1 MGRKKEYLILNY
13 DEVDINSIVLGVL
26 KYDEQI
32 DKNHM
37 EIRYKQDTKKSSFY
51 IQSQKVLLEKNIFID
66 TYEDYILDIISKDK
80 VFSKFIRKIEQH
92 IINII
97 TESYNNKKL
106 NINYKNRHKLQEYF
120 KSNILINDK
129 IRMNFNYNEVSFFNY
144 DKNELS
150 FEEFRDNLNENTF
163 IYVIYTINN
172 IYFENNFYYIDF
184 DVKQIQICKI
194 KKKHNHKIPD
204 YQFILNETIL
214 EETNMNNDYP
224 EHNKNLNSNDD
235 SDDNNDSDDNK
246 QITTKY
252 NKEKILNKNDN
263 NNHNENINNNN
274 NNNHNENIN
283 DNDNESSDYENKNDN
298 SDEEIDMKM
307 LEKHNLLSKIMKDLD
322 STS

>member
-1 MGRKKEYLILNY
+1 MGRRKEYLILNY
-13 DEVDINSIVLGVL
+13 DEVDVNSIVLGVL

-32 DKNHM
+32 DKNYM
-37 EIRYKQDTKKSSFY
+37 EVRYKQDTKKSSFY
-51 IQSQKVLLEKNIFID
+51 IQSPKVLLEKNVFMD
-66 TYEDYILDIISKDK
+66 TYEDYILDIISKDRA
-80 VFSKFIRKIEQH
+80 FSKFIRKIEQH

-144 DKNELS
+144 SKNELS
-150 FEEFRDNLNENTF
+150 FEEFCENLNENTF

-194 KKKHNHKIPD
+194 KKKHNYKIPD

-214 EETNMNNDYP
+214 EETNMNKDYP
-224 EHNKNLNSNDD
+224 DYKDSNNS
-235 SDDNNDSDDNK
+235 DNEEP
-246 QITTKY
+246 ITQKY
-252 NKEKILNKNDN
+252 NKEKILNKNDDKESSDDD
-263 NNHNENINNNN
+263 NENINEENN
-274 NNNHNENIN
+274 
-283 DNDNESSDYENKNDN
+283 N
-298 SDEEIDMKM
+298 SDEEIDMKV
-307 LEKHNLLSKIMKDLD
+307 LEKQNLLSKIMKDLD